1 MCLLFSYLRDIPLW
15 PFFLCG
21 NYPQSFLSQSSFFR
35 KYRLYAPSFLYP
47 ITPTPLA
54 LLPSVPL
61 ELFSPK
67 SPTTL
72 VAKPNRQ
79 WITFYLTFP
88 DGNSLLFCLLRHNLL
103 STFYFPL
110 YSSQFFSGLSWLST
124 NAYTR
129 SVSNHSL
136 GFATSSFFINRQF
149 EVQYILPIVY
159 AEEMIS
165 WVLVV
170 L

>member
-88 DGNSLLFCLLRHNLL
+88 NGNSLLLCLLWHNLL

-110 YSSQFFSGLSWLST
+110 YSFFLWLWPKCFLDGRSQLSSSLTPSKLTGWSLSHTWLPYHWHPSEF
-124 NAYTR
+124 R
-129 SVSNHSL
+129 ICSHSQ
-136 GFATSSFFINRQF
+136 N
-149 EVQYILPIVY
+149 
-159 AEEMIS
+159 
-165 WVLVV
+165 
-170 L
+170 

>member
-1 MCLLFSYLRDIPLW
+1 MCLPFSYFRDIPLW
-15 PFFLCG
+15 TFFPCR
-21 NYPQSFLSQSSFFR
+21 NYPRSFLFQSSFFR
-35 KYRLYAPSFLYP
+35 KYSLYISSFLYP

-72 VAKPNRQ
+72 VAEPNKQ

-88 DGNSLLFCLLRHNLL
+88 DGNSLLSCLLWQILL

-110 YSSQFFSGLSWLST
+110 YSFFLWLWPECFLDGRSQLSFSLTLPKLTGWSLSHTWLPYHWHPSEFHICS
-124 NAYTR
+124 Y
-129 SVSNHSL
+129 
-136 GFATSSFFINRQF
+136 RQN
-149 EVQYILPIVY
+149 
-159 AEEMIS
+159 
-165 WVLVV
+165 
-170 L
+170 